1 MRFEQDNN
9 ETAFVPQDM
18 VQAND
23 SSWNGRAIMLLDL
36 DAFFASV
43 EQLDH
48 PAWRG
53 KPVIVGGSADAR
65 DVVSTC
71 SYEARTFGVRSAMA
85 AATARR
91 LCPQAIW
98 TPGRFSR
105 YREVS
110 RQVMAIMESE
120 SPFIQQVS
128 VDEAFLDITPTAHRS
143 ESPVSVAMRIQRRV
157 HELGVTCSI
166 GLGVSKAVAKTAS
179 EADKPRGIT
188 VVYPGREAAFLAPLP
203 TSRMSGIG
211 PVAQAHLKEFGI
223 TTLGQVAAADPD
235 VLRRV
240 FGKNAEAMRARCL
253 GADTDGIS
261 AGEPVK
267 QVSNEI
273 SFAHDLTERADIEAA
288 LGTVAAKVGRRL
300 RLKGMAGSTVS
311 LKIRYANL
319 NVRSAQ
325 KRLPGP
331 TNDEYVIAAHLRS
344 MLCDLWHPG
353 TAVRLVGC
361 GISRFDGEAP
371 VQDSLFELEDEAP
384 DASLPSEEQREN
396 LKTATDMVRD
406 RFGEYA
412 VQFGREMRTRQN
424 LTGSSSKNPA
434 DYK

>member
-9 ETAFVPQDM
+9 ASENEPLDM
-18 VQAND
+18 VHANAG
-23 SSWNGRAIMLLDL
+23 SWHGRAIMLLDL

-43 EQLDH
+43 EQMDH

-65 DVVSTC
+65 GVVSTC
-71 SYEARTFGVRSAMA
+71 SYEARTYGVRSAMA

-91 LCPQAIW
+91 LCPDAIW
-98 TPGRFSR
+98 TPGHFDR

-110 RQVMAIMESE
+110 RQVMAIMEAE

-128 VDEAFLDITPTAHRS
+128 IDEAFLDITPTPHQP
-143 ESPVSVAMRIQRRV
+143 ESPVDIAMRIQRRV

-166 GLGVSKAVAKTAS
+166 GLGVSKSVAKVAS

-188 VVYPGREAAFLAPLP
+188 VVFPGREADFLAPLP

-211 PVAQAHLKEFGI
+211 PVAQAKLKEFGI
-223 TTLGQVAAADPD
+223 TTLGQVAQAEDD

-240 FGKNAEAMRARCL
+240 FGKNAEMMRARCL
-253 GADTDGIS
+253 GADASGVA
-261 AGEPVK
+261 AGDPVK
-267 QVSNEI
+267 RVSNEI
-273 SFAHDLTERADIEAA
+273 SFARDLTERADIEAA

-300 RLKGMAGSTVS
+300 RLKGMEGSTVS

-319 NVRSAQ
+319 TVRSAQ
-325 KRLPGP
+325 RRLPEA
-331 TNDEYVIAAHLRS
+331 TNDEYVLMSHLRQ
-344 MLCDLWHPG
+344 MLDELWHPG

-361 GISRFDGEAP
+361 GVSRFGEGGP
-371 VQDSLFELEDEAP
+371 VQDALFDVDDGVVDE
-384 DASLPSEEQREN
+384 SLPTQEQRES

-406 RFGEYA
+406 RFGESA
-412 VQFGREMRTRQN
+412 VQFGREIRTKQN

-434 DYK
+434 DYR